1 MTWAPQATR
10 GMPSRTCHRSV
21 VLRHSAAPRHQRL
34 PILLSRISPPCTP
47 SRPPQRMASSTPSFG
62 GDDDEDDECDAGVP
76 GDADGLTDEE
86 YYADALETS

>member
-1 MTWAPQATR
+1 
-10 GMPSRTCHRSV
+10 
-21 VLRHSAAPRHQRL
+21 
-34 PILLSRISPPCTP
+34 
-47 SRPPQRMASSTPSFG
+47 MASSTPSFG